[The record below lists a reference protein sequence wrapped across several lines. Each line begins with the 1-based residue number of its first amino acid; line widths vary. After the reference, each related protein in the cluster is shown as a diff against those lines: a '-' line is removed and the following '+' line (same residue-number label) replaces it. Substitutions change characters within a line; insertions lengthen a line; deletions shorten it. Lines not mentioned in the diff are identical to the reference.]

1 MELEFGYES
10 RGKML
15 GVTLVTGYLHMGLW
29 AERPPLP
36 VMTAGFGTKGTRDPR
51 KITGKEPTKYSRRQ
65 EFALKQRV
73 G

>member
-29 AERPPLP
+29 AEGRPLP
-36 VMTAGFGTKGTRDPR
+36 VMTAGIWNKRHSGSEDNVWETAN
-51 KITGKEPTKYSRRQ
+51 KI
-65 EFALKQRV
+65 
-73 G
+73 